1 MGLLASF
8 DGFMDSLFC
17 SIHDLGNFKT
27 ERTRIIEKL
36 RNENIYR
43 LNCLIRKSNDR
54 FLFRLKF

>member
-43 LNCLIRKSNDR
+43 LNCLIRKSND
-54 FLFRLKF
+54 